1 MKADLSGKT
10 ALVTGAAGG
19 IGRAISK
26 LLADNGAAIV
36 VADID
41 GSGARAAAA
50 ELPRAIAVEMD
61 IRDEGAI
68 DRGVA
73 AGVDAFG
80 AIDILVNN
88 AGVNTLAHRVDI
100 DQFPFDEWRRIV
112 GIDLDGTY
120 LVSRAVLPGM
130 IGRASGR
137 IVNIASTVGLA
148 AMRLQ
153 SPFVAAKAGIIHL
166 TRSMALELA
175 PKGILVNAVAPGSTL
190 TEVTRKLF
198 YGEDGSFHSRAAAF
212 MKHVPLGR
220 PGEPE
225 EIAQGVLFLAAPAN
239 SFVNGH
245 CLTIDGGWT
254 AGYMM

>member
-1 MKADLSGKT
+1 MIRQ
-10 ALVTGAAGG
+10 GA
-19 IGRAISK
+19 
-26 LLADNGAAIV
+26 
-36 VADID
+36 
-41 GSGARAAAA
+41 
-50 ELPRAIAVEMD
+50 
-61 IRDEGAI
+61 
-68 DRGVA
+68 
-73 AGVDAFG
+73 
-80 AIDILVNN
+80 
-88 AGVNTLAHRVDI
+88 
-100 DQFPFDEWRRIV
+100 
-112 GIDLDGTY
+112 
-120 LVSRAVLPGM
+120 
-130 IGRASGR
+130 GR

-190 TEVTRKLF
+190 TAVTRKLF
-198 YGEDGSFHSRAAAF
+198 YGEDGSFHARTAEF

-220 PGEPE
+220 PGTPE
-225 EIAQGVLFLAAPAN
+225 EIAQGVLFLAAPGN